1 MEPMTLYCAHYQP
14 TTSSMGKRVP
24 REAVVGLLKVVFDT
38 EFVKA
43 ITINRYDIPVRGRVF
58 VSQSQPSRTSK
69 GHWDYDFFHTI
80 TDRVIEEVME
90 GSGTIV
96 LINYVDQ
103 TYSVLRP
110 PDIAWAIRH
119 SSRPKGYGEQVTDF
133 VVEETDEGHCL
144 RPYDR
149 FSPYRRSIEVKAN

>member
-1 MEPMTLYCAHYQP
+1 MR
-14 TTSSMGKRVP
+14 KRVSK
-24 REAVVGLLKVVFDT
+24 EAVADLLKVVFGT
-38 EFVKA
+38 EFVNS
-43 ITINRYDIPVRGRVF
+43 ITINRYDIPEGGRVF

-69 GHWDYDFFHTI
+69 GHWDYEFFHTI
-80 TDRVIEEVME
+80 TDQVIEEVME

-110 PDIAWAIRH
+110 PDIAWAIRY

-133 VVEETDEGHCL
+133 VVEETDGVHYL

-149 FSPYRRSIEVKAN
+149 FSPFRRNIEVRAI

>member
-1 MEPMTLYCAHYQP
+1 MAR
-14 TTSSMGKRVP
+14 SMGKRVSK
-24 REAVVGLLKVVFDT
+24 EAVVDLLKGVFET

-43 ITINRYDIPVRGRVF
+43 ITINRYDIPGGGRVF
-58 VSQSQPSRTSK
+58 VSQCQPSRTSK

-80 TDRVIEEVME
+80 TDQVIEEVME

-96 LINYVDQ
+96 LINYVDHL
-103 TYSVLRP
+103 YSVVRP

-133 VVEETDEGHCL
+133 VVEEADGGHCL

-149 FSPYRRSIEVKAN
+149 FSPFRRSIEVKAF